1 MSRFFPTARP
11 ARIARTV
18 GSTARASALALVAA
32 SFFAA
37 PAVYGAEPGKEKMH
51 EQKQGHTHPHADP
64 RLHVPK
70 GDESP
75 AQAIAEAHGIE
86 AFRDHGAVSAEFV
99 VDFPGKF
106 DLRGHIVFDTSG
118 GRSKITTDQN
128 VVITFDG
135 ETASVSPADAPLP
148 PGMGR
153 FHALTWPYFAT
164 APFKLGDP
172 GATLTDDGPQPWNG
186 RKWPALELTFGNGV
200 GDASDDWFK
209 IFADGDHHLHGMAYI
224 VSYGKTAA
232 EAAKSPSAIV
242 YRDYVDVDGALLS
255 TAWTFHGWD
264 AKEGLSKKPVGHGVL
279 AHVTFVDVDENTFA
293 HPTDRRID
301 AKP

>member
-1 MSRFFPTARP
+1 MSRFSPTARP
-11 ARIARTV
+11 ARTV
-18 GSTARASALALVAA
+18 GSAACASALALVAA

-51 EQKQGHTHPHADP
+51 EQKQGHAASARRPPHFTSYKGSTKARP
-64 RLHVPK
+64 RPSRK
-70 GDESP
+70 PTASRP
-75 AQAIAEAHGIE
+75 
-86 AFRDHGAVSAEFV
+86 SAPTARSAPEFV

-106 DLRGHIVFDTSG
+106 DLRGDIVFDTSG

-172 GATLTDDGPQPWNG
+172 GATLADDGLQPWDG
-186 RKWPALELTFGNGV
+186 RKWPALELTFGKGV

-232 EAAKSPSAIV
+232 EAEKSPSAIV

-264 AKEGLSKKPVGHGVL
+264 AEKGLSKKRVGHGAL
-279 AHVTFVDVDENTFA
+279 AGVTFIDVDENTFA
-293 HPTDRRID
+293 HPADRRID